1 MSVCIVYVSV
11 NSVCIVYIYFNLSI
25 PLLTLLLLLLLSLD
39 LTPPP
44 SSILLQSESSHIGI
58 RTIHTTVSGILT
70 LNNRSI
76 TIRGANLHE
85 HDPIK
90 GHTISPQLAELDV
103 VLLKRY
109 NFNAVRT
116 SHYPHTPWF
125 YQLCTGECVLLVLF
139 SMLYILY
146 YCMSMHV

>member
-1 MSVCIVYVSV
+1 MC
-11 NSVCIVYIYFNLSI
+11 VCIVYIYSHIINVPIILTT
-25 PLLTLLLLLLLSLD
+25 PLLTLLLLLLLLSLD

-90 GHTISPQLAELDV
+90 GHTITPQLAELDV

-116 SHYPHTPWF
+116 SHYPHSSWF